1 MTTQLVRLPIVATV
15 LSFAMS
21 LPVQAVVLVTSD
33 EAKQSA
39 KSTVMESLLDSAAD
53 PSVARPAIEIRQ
65 PSLLSQPLGTPLAIE
80 LSFLAADAPIVPDSF
95 RAYYGNLKLNI
106 TDRIIKKVKVLA
118 DGLRIDDAEIPS
130 GQHKILLIIEDEKGR
145 RGERELKFTVK

>member
-1 MTTQLVRLPIVATV
+1 MTNQLVRLSIVCSALT
-15 LSFAMS
+15 LGLS
-21 LPVQAVVLVTSD
+21 LPVQAVVLITAD
-33 EAKQSA
+33 EARQSA
-39 KSTVMESLLDSAAD
+39 RSTAMETLLDTAAD
-53 PSVARPAIEIRQ
+53 PSVVRPAIEIRQ

-106 TDRIIKKVKVLA
+106 TDRILKKVKVLA
-118 DGLRIDDAEIPS
+118 DGLRVDDAELPS
-130 GQHKILLIIEDEKGR
+130 GQHKILLVIEDEKGR